1 LDKEKDLRVL
11 KYHLLLLT
19 KDKRF
24 ICLLRNKNL
33 EILYMLGYEQVFGQW
48 SMYQVTKLIEYDE
61 EA

>member
-19 KDKRF
+19 KDEKF
-24 ICLLRNKNL
+24 ICLLRNKYL
-33 EILYMLGYEQVFGQW
+33 EILYMLEYEQVFGQW